1 MTILIMVQVF
11 LIVILAGYTWY
22 MIKMHIVVA
31 KNLSKERNEILT
43 QIRNLLSVDQDVRDS
58 IGDNIAK
65 IGQLVRDIAKKDN

>member
-1 MTILIMVQVF
+1 MTILIVVQVF

-22 MIKMHIVVA
+22 MIKMHIVIT

-65 IGQLVRDIAKKDN
+65 IGRLVRDITKKDN

>member
-1 MTILIMVQVF
+1 MTILIVIQVF

-22 MIKMHIVVA
+22 MIKMHMVIA

>member
-1 MTILIMVQVF
+1 MVQVF